1 MSREL
6 VIVHTSDV
14 HVDHGYTA
22 RAHGGDGAGPLRIVL
37 DEARKVNADMVLLVG
52 DTFDS
57 HKTPQPLIER
67 VGDLIRA
74 VEIPV
79 VLLPGNHDPVVEDA
93 LWHKSSLRDVK
104 NLHVIGVDHD
114 ELIGFEAFDLDVW
127 GKAHAHYGDMDPLG
141 SLPQRRARWH
151 IALAHGHYEPQP
163 DRSVKPRAS
172 WLIGDDEIDATGA
185 DYLALGHWNRHA
197 EVGRGKVPAFYSG
210 SPDYA
215 RSVNLVRITPQG
227 LRVDRHAIEWPYEER
242 TSGEVFE

>member
-6 VIVHTSDV
+6 VILHTSDV
-14 HVDHGYTA
+14 HVDHNYTA
-22 RAHGGDGAGPLRIVL
+22 RQHEGDGAGPLRIVL
-37 DEARKVNADMVLLVG
+37 DVARQVKADMVLLVG

-57 HKTPQPLIER
+57 HKTPLDLTQR

-74 VEIPV
+74 VEVPV
-79 VLLPGNHDPVVEDA
+79 VLLPGNHDPVVDDA
-93 LWHKSSLRDVK
+93 LWHKSALRDVP
-104 NLHVIGVDHD
+104 NLHVIGVDHP
-114 ELIGFEAFDLDVW
+114 ELVAFEQFDLDVW
-127 GKAHAHYGDMDPLG
+127 GRAHSHYGDMDPLA
-141 SLPQRRARWH
+141 SMPQRKARWH

-215 RSVNLVRITPQG
+215 RSVNLLRIDAQG
-227 LRVDRHAIEWPYEER
+227 LRVERHAIDWPYEEKN
-242 TSGEVFE
+242 SGEVYD